1 MALTEEILTGV
12 KRKNKQIKRKMEK
25 ICSLD
30 CNDVSINSQ
39 NIDVCDIEQI
49 RERVRA
55 KRTHVNTP

>member
-12 KRKNKQIKRKMEK
+12 KRKNKQIKRKLDK
-25 ICSLD
+25 LGSLD
-30 CNDVSINSQ
+30 CSAAKFNPE
-39 NIDVCDIEQI
+39 NIDICDLEKI